1 MQPVW
6 DPQGHLS
13 VDWAQH
19 PDEPVARVSLAI
31 APLGRASALLEVQAS
46 GAPVLD
52 CLRGLQRGAAVGH
65 IDFHL
70 PGSKFDVNEYERRE
84 RVENGDMNWILPGKF
99 LRPPETPY
107 RPLGGPPDIP

>member
-1 MQPVW
+1 M
-6 DPQGHLS
+6 
-13 VDWAQH
+13 
-19 PDEPVARVSLAI
+19 
-31 APLGRASALLEVQAS
+31 
-46 GAPVLD
+46 LD

-99 LRPPETPY
+99 LAFSGPQARRAHHHGCVHVPEDYVAYFQRPMC
-107 RPLGGPPDIP
+107 RA